1 MTSKT
6 ALYPRPGVASS
17 VMAGAV
23 DGVDFIEALAQRGMQ
38 PADGGRELLPVRAD
52 EMQWRGFARLTG
64 K

>member
-1 MTSKT
+1 
-6 ALYPRPGVASS
+6 
-17 VMAGAV
+17 MAGAV